1 MSWAGWLDCIWVLAG
16 HFFTSLCPDESSSIP
31 DPNNWGFEHGG
42 AFFSELAEAQI
53 SLCFKLCVQHCWPI
67 YPLSARC
74 ADLLREEV
82 TGAMVTLLFH
92 CICMRLYNSW
102 GWNLQSF
109 DWCITLSLFAS
120 VFPNQVMSWSLFGW
134 GQPRSLFQEIAVL
147 YCFLCN
153 VIQCEYMRVR
163 TFLFWEDQPSSL
175 LCFVSDLHSSQQN
188 SLANRG
194 EPISG
199 YLKSDVYLLCQF

>member
-1 MSWAGWLDCIWVLAG
+1 M
-16 HFFTSLCPDESSSIP
+16 
-31 DPNNWGFEHGG
+31 GG
-42 AFFSELAEAQI
+42 RLFSELAEAQI

-82 TGAMVTLLFH
+82 TGAMVLFH

-120 VFPNQVMSWSLFGW
+120 VFPNQVVSWSLFGW

-147 YCFLCN
+147 LPLQCNPMRIYEGENFL
-153 VIQCEYMRVR
+153 VLGGSALQ
-163 TFLFWEDQPSSL
+163 
-175 LCFVSDLHSSQQN
+175 
-188 SLANRG
+188 LA
-194 EPISG
+194 
-199 YLKSDVYLLCQF
+199 LLCQRPTQLTTKLPRQQGWTNFWLPQKWRLFIVSVLNILTRPKLFWTWNL